1 MKKITSLLS
10 LLLLFSAG
18 IFAQSPGSGH
28 CIGFN
33 GSSQYGTASHPAS
46 YNVDTALTVE
56 AWINPYSFGNNVILG
71 TFGFNLF
78 GAPQGYLLKVV
89 TGGALAFE
97 SPMGTVTTPQ
107 NVLYSNDWFH
117 IALVV
122 NSNSLKFYVNGMLVH
137 TAAHPGNIAGGT
149 FPLHFGRSPY
159 LGNPGHFHGEIDE
172 VRIWDR
178 AIGDLEI
185 KAWMCKKITTGHSG
199 YPYLVGYWRF
209 DEGQGSAFLDS
220 SPLVNQGTLMGQ
232 PMFGWSNAPI
242 GDAALYSLTPPF
254 SLHLSSTFG
263 DTLHIDSVSGNPTA
277 VHVYR
282 VDLPP
287 NFSGAPQGYSAL
299 DTTHHYGVFYVGGTP
314 LFHGYFGFGGN
325 AFYNGIPNCDVMLA
339 LRPGGASL
347 FWSSGQGTPHAT
359 LRRIHLSNYPRIQMI
374 PGRRDNPYGIFAFP
388 GTQACVGDS
397 ISLGASSGASS
408 YQWFLGSNPVNGA
421 NASSLN
427 TAQAGTYT
435 LQASFG
441 ACSYVSNPLS
451 LTFTQAP
458 SPSFILPS
466 SICADEPDLPLTGG
480 SPLGGSYFG
489 PGVNGS
495 LFQGSVAGTGSHLL
509 YYSITDSIG
518 CMGSASAS
526 ITVHPA
532 PSASVTPTSPV
543 CQFGPSIQL
552 STGSPSGGTYSGLG
566 LSSSGMFTPSV
577 AGPGA
582 WQYDYLVTNAFGC
595 DDTASSTLT
604 VQAAP
609 ITPVISGAGNT
620 LVSSYGSGNQWYDQN
635 GLIVGATGASY
646 NPTATGTYYVVVT
659 DINGCASDTSQP
671 WPFLFVGLDAM
682 GGDGFELHPN
692 PARESVVASWQGGQP
707 LEILVRDLQGR
718 VVWRSDDGL
727 ASGIRI
733 DMAGWAAGM
742 YAVEWIGEDWRVVK
756 RLVKTT
762 E

>member
-339 LRPGGASL
+339 LRLQVEVVIECGHTINFGAAEIQRLGDHRQRGFRYMADLVLQVMQDFEQRIRPVAVLCTNGVGGVSCLARKIENGG
-347 FWSSGQGTPHAT
+347 FSGHAAVWQK
-359 LRRIHLSNYPRIQMI
+359 QM
-374 PGRRDNPYGIFAFP
+374 
-388 GTQACVGDS
+388 T
-397 ISLGASSGASS
+397 
-408 YQWFLGSNPVNGA
+408 GA
-421 NASSLN
+421 NRLR
-427 TAQAGTYT
+427 
-435 LQASFG
+435 
-441 ACSYVSNPLS
+441 
-451 LTFTQAP
+451 
-458 SPSFILPS
+458 
-466 SICADEPDLPLTGG
+466 
-480 SPLGGSYFG
+480 
-489 PGVNGS
+489 
-495 LFQGSVAGTGSHLL
+495 
-509 YYSITDSIG
+509 
-518 CMGSASAS
+518 
-526 ITVHPA
+526 
-532 PSASVTPTSPV
+532 
-543 CQFGPSIQL
+543 
-552 STGSPSGGTYSGLG
+552 
-566 LSSSGMFTPSV
+566 
-577 AGPGA
+577 
-582 WQYDYLVTNAFGC
+582 
-595 DDTASSTLT
+595 
-604 VQAAP
+604 
-609 ITPVISGAGNT
+609 
-620 LVSSYGSGNQWYDQN
+620 QW
-635 GLIVGATGASY
+635 
-646 NPTATGTYYVVVT
+646 
-659 DINGCASDTSQP
+659 
-671 WPFLFVGLDAM
+671 LDRRA
-682 GGDGFELHPN
+682 E
-692 PARESVVASWQGGQP
+692 
-707 LEILVRDLQGR
+707 
-718 VVWRSDDGL
+718 
-727 ASGIRI
+727 
-733 DMAGWAAGM
+733 
-742 YAVEWIGEDWRVVK
+742 
-756 RLVKTT
+756 
-762 E
+762 